1 MYMVNDQGRNYFEK
15 EASPNIC
22 RIVKSNEFDLI
33 RLRRTECGNVLKVS
47 EFTVFKSHHEGI
59 ETIRPIEIGIHT
71 PPGRHALRIFGNMLI
86 SAVFYRVK
94 DKVRLR
100 LRHLR

>member
-1 MYMVNDQGRNYFEK
+1 MYTVNDRGRNYFES

-22 RIVKSNEFDLI
+22 CIVKSNEFDLI
-33 RLRRTECGNVLKVS
+33 RLRRTEYNNVLKDS
-47 EFTVFKSHHEGI
+47 ELTVFKRHHEGI

-71 PPGRHALRIFGNMLI
+71 PPGRHALRIFGNTLMLV
-86 SAVFYRVK
+86 VFCRIK
-94 DKVRLR
+94 KLVRLR